1 MRLLLDTH
9 ALLWALSAPARLPD
23 ATAKAISDPD
33 NEVFASAGSIWEIA
47 IKAALGKVSADVDE
61 IVDSLPE
68 AGFEALDVT
77 VEHARRIRRLPHHHR
92 DPFDRL
98 FIAQSLEEGL
108 VIVTRDGAFA
118 AYKVPTLWV

>member
-1 MRLLLDTH
+1 LLDTH

-23 ATAKAISDPD
+23 ATAKAVSDPD

-47 IKAALGKVSADVDE
+47 IKATLGKVSADVDE
-61 IVDSLPE
+61 VVASLPE

-77 VEHARRIRRLPHHHR
+77 VSHARRVRRLPQHHR

-108 VIVTRDGAFA
+108 VIVTRDPAFS

>member
-9 ALLWALSAPARLPD
+9 ALLWALGAPARLPD
-23 ATAKAISDPD
+23 AAAKAISDPD
-33 NEVFASAGSIWEIA
+33 NEVFASAASIWEIA

-68 AGFEALDVT
+68 AGFDPLDVT
-77 VEHARRIRRLPHHHR
+77 VDHARRVRRLPPHHR

-98 FIAQSLEEGL
+98 FVAQSLEEGL

-118 AYKVPTLWV
+118 PYKVPTLWV